1 MGRFYP
7 WHLTITMRV
16 DAIHVRS
23 YTPSQGGGEAPSFNL
38 HQFPFGEDVQMAL
51 DKIAKDVVVELQ
63 YKLRLDDGTLVEE
76 STPDDPLVYLHG
88 HDNIIPGLERQLE
101 GMRVGE
107 KKTITV
113 EPEEAYGEYN
123 EDDIGRISLDEIPAD
138 FEPEIGMLLPVI
150 DDEGNEDEVEI
161 VEMEDDAIIV
171 DFNHP
176 LAGERLAFEVEV
188 TGLRAADA
196 EELDHG
202 HVHEDGNR

>member
-1 MGRFYP
+1 M
-7 WHLTITMRV
+7 
-16 DAIHVRS
+16 
-23 YTPSQGGGEAPSFNL
+23 AP
-38 HQFPFGEDVQMAL
+38 
-51 DKIAKDVVVELQ
+51 DKIAKGVVVELQ

-76 STPDDPLVYLHG
+76 STSDDPLVYLHG

-107 KKTITV
+107 KKTVIV
-113 EPEEAYGEYN
+113 QPEEAYGEYN
-123 EDDIGRISLDEIPAD
+123 EDDIGRISLDEIPTN

-161 VEMEDDAIIV
+161 VEIEDDAIIV

-176 LAGERLAFEVEV
+176 LAGERLEFEVEV

>member
-1 MGRFYP
+1 LYLLAFAEDDLM
-7 WHLTITMRV
+7 
-16 DAIHVRS
+16 
-23 YTPSQGGGEAPSFNL
+23 AP
-38 HQFPFGEDVQMAL
+38 

-76 STPDDPLVYLHG
+76 STLDDPLVYLHG

-101 GMRVGE
+101 GMRAGE
-107 KKTITV
+107 KKTVTV

-123 EDDIGRISLDEIPAD
+123 EDDIGRISLNEIPAD

-161 VEMEDDAIIV
+161 VEIEDDAIIV

-176 LAGERLAFEVEV
+176 LAGEQLEFEVEI
-188 TGLRAADA
+188 TGLRAADS